1 MKKETIVNKLKDFDF
16 RLDNE
21 VLVENM
27 ENYIALVEMNL
38 WQFLRQRILMN
49 TKVW

>member
-27 ENYIALVEMNL
+27 ENYITSHLVL
-38 WQFLRQRILMN
+38 DFLR
-49 TKVW
+49 